1 MFLVYN
7 LTFNFSFV
15 QIFLVSTLNVKDAAH
30 LHQDITKRI
39 QNKYKNK
46 QQDFMIENKQFLSQ
60 KLKQ

>member
-15 QIFLVSTLNVKDAAH
+15 QIFSTLNVQEAAH
-30 LHQDITKRI
+30 IHQDITKRI

>member
-1 MFLVYN
+1 MFLVYK

-15 QIFLVSTLNVKDAAH
+15 KIFSTLNVQEAAH
-30 LHQDITKRI
+30 IHQDITKRI

-46 QQDFMIENKQFLSQ
+46 QQDFMIENNQFLSQ

>member
-15 QIFLVSTLNVKDAAH
+15 QIFSTLNVQEAAH
-30 LHQDITKRI
+30 INQDITKRI

-46 QQDFMIENKQFLSQ
+46 QQDFMIENNQFLSQ

>member
-15 QIFLVSTLNVKDAAH
+15 QIFSTLNVQEAAH
-30 LHQDITKRI
+30 IHQDITKRI

-46 QQDFMIENKQFLSQ
+46 QQDFMIENNQFLSQ